1 MKTEKTFKTIDI
13 LVWSLLVLGGA
24 NWGLIGLFD
33 FDLVATIFGEMTVLS
48 RIAYVLVGM
57 AAAYEIA
64 GVKAISKRWNLHYR
78 TLARA

>member
-24 NWGLIGLFD
+24 NWGLVGLFD
-33 FDLVATIFGEMTVLS
+33 FNLVAAIFGEMSLLT
-48 RIAYVLVGM
+48 RIAYVLVGLS
-57 AAAYEIA
+57 AAYEIA
-64 GVKAISKRWNLHYR
+64 GVKAISKRWGLHYR